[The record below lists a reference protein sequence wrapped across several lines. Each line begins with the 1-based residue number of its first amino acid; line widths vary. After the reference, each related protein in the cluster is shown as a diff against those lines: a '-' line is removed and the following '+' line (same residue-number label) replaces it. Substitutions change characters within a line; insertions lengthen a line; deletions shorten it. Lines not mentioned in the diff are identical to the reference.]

1 MMDKEVIKVITGVKE
16 DVLQAILNMGQE
28 LRSEMAEMKQELRS
42 EMAEMKQELRS
53 EMAEMKQELKAE
65 IDEVK
70 QEVEGVKN
78 RVKKIELTQEN
89 VIIPLLN
96 EVTDCY
102 TTTFERYK
110 VSVDE
115 HEQMKQDIALLNT
128 VVEEHSDILQRI
140 S

>member
-16 DVLQAILNMGQE
+16 DVLQAILNMG
-28 LRSEMAEMKQELRS
+28 
-42 EMAEMKQELRS
+42 QELRS